1 MTYTLMLWALAWAA
15 VFGARLDLWPVALF
29 GFLQNVAFTFT
40 SRARN
45 SPSVVYHGAAALF
58 SNGIYAALLLGSI
71 KLAPGGDPYTFL
83 FVYTFSTLS
92 GSVWAHQL
100 ALKKEKR
107 WVKAAGEGP

>member
-1 MTYTLMLWALAWAA
+1 MTWTLSLWAFAWAA
-15 VFGARLDLWPVALF
+15 VFGARFDLWPVALF

-45 SPSVVYHGAAALF
+45 SESIGYHAAAALF
-58 SNGIYAALLLGSI
+58 SNGIYAVLLVGSI
-71 KLAPGGDPYTFL
+71 KLAPAGDPFSFL

-100 ALKKEKR
+100 ALKKEKKWR
-107 WVKAAGEGP
+107 KQK